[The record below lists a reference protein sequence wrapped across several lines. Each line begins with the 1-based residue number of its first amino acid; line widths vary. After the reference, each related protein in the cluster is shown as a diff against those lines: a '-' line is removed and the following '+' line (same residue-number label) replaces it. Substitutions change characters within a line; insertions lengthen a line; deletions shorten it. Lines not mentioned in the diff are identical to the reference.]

1 MSSDQGVAPVKSAAG
16 LCPDCSRTPDGL
28 WLSRLLAL
36 PVRAYRLVLSPWIA
50 PRCRFLPTCS
60 DYAVQALQQHGPVT
74 GIGLTVKRLLRCHPW
89 GGSGLDEI
97 PAMRCRC
104 AQVRLP
110 VASESQRADS
120 RGKSAALRV
129 FG

>member
-1 MSSDQGVAPVKSAAG
+1 MPQDQVSALVQSADDTCEVCHRASVSSWVS
-16 LCPDCSRTPDGL
+16 S
-28 WLSRLLAL
+28 LLAL
-36 PVRAYRLVLSPWIA
+36 PVRAYRLVLSPWMA

-74 GIGLTVKRLLRCHPW
+74 GVGLAVKRLLRCHPW

-97 PAMRCRC
+97 PAIRCRC
-104 AQVRLP
+104 AQVHLP
-110 VASESQRADS
+110 VASESQPADT
-120 RGKSAALRV
+120 RGKSAVLRV